1 MLSEELEYTRKPD
14 GGLSEQIE
22 VLEAFADGDADN
34 TELLMLLIELR
45 SLREQLAELKTSIGF
60 KVGDRVCDSVDKL
73 GYGYVVSIN
82 NGRVAYPVSVQ
93 FDKSD
98 KGRIATYT
106 LDGRKLSS
114 CPVCL
119 YKTPAAKPAED

>member
-45 SLREQLAELKTSIGF
+45 SLREQLAELKALPP
-60 KVGDRVCDSVDKL
+60 V
-73 GYGYVVSIN
+73 GYVGN
-82 NGRVAYPVSVQ
+82 
-93 FDKSD
+93 SD
-98 KGRIATYT
+98 LYALSTGTLGCIAPYNAFEGIPLFT
-106 LDGRKLSS
+106 
-114 CPVCL
+114 
-119 YKTPAAKPAED
+119 AAKPAEDKC